1 MALEVVLLLDIALIL
16 LLAKILGEIAE
27 RFGLSSLIG
36 EMAAGIILGPVLML
50 VKPNVFLEQVAGFG
64 ILFLLFLIGL
74 GTRFD
79 DVKKDAY
86 KGSVLAVL
94 GAVLTFVGGLAVGI
108 LLFHDTNIGI
118 FLGIAMISTSTAI
131 TLRSL
136 IDIGEMKTRVYEA
149 SLAID
154 MADEVIAILA
164 LSLLTTYFTFGS
176 VQIWTVAALFF
187 AVLGFFLV
195 ITTVGSKIV
204 SKFLGFF
211 KVMQDEQILVSIPLV
226 IVFAVAFLSEQV
238 GIAGVTG
245 AFLAGMA
252 MNKSRLAE
260 EVIIPKMKIIG
271 YGFFIPLFFAYSA
284 VIFDMTT
291 LISSWGIILLLLVIA
306 AGAKFIG
313 CGYFSR
319 FYKFGPR
326 EQMLIGIGMIP
337 RGEYAIVISQLAL
350 SLAIITNELYTVVVS
365 TVVLT
370 ILLTPALMKVVA
382 KQKGF

>member
-16 LLAKILGEIAE
+16 ITAKILGEIAE
-27 RFGLSSLIG
+27 RFGFSSLIG
-36 EMAAGIILGPVLML
+36 EVAAGIILGPVLMI
-50 VKPNVFLEQVAGFG
+50 VKPDAFLEQIAGFG

-86 KGSVLAVL
+86 KGSVLAIM
-94 GAVLTFVGGLAVGI
+94 GAGLTFVAGLAVGI
-108 LLFHDTNIGI
+108 MLFHDTNIGI

-164 LSLLTTYFTFGS
+164 LSLLTTYFTLGS
-176 VQIWTVAALFF
+176 VQIWAVAGLFF

-204 SKFLGFF
+204 GKFLELF
-211 KVMQDEQILVSIPLV
+211 KGMQDEQILVSIPLV
-226 IVFAVAFLSEQV
+226 IVFVVAFLSEQV

-260 EVIIPKMKIIG
+260 EVIVPKMKIIG

-284 VIFDMTT
+284 VVFDLNTMVTA
-291 LISSWGIILLLLVIA
+291 WGVIILLLVVMTVTKLV
-306 AGAKFIG
+306 G
-313 CGYFSR
+313 CGYFAR

-326 EQMLIGIGMIP
+326 EQMLIGIGMVP

-350 SLAIITNELYTVVVS
+350 SLAIITNQLYTIVVS

-370 ILLTPALMKVVA
+370 ILLTPVLLKLAA